1 MQMTEQDPRRQ
12 RSRARLLDAATTLLA
27 RGGTD
32 AVTIDAV
39 TKLAN
44 VARATLYRHFGNGTE
59 LVAAAF
65 GRLLPPAPTVPADG
79 DLRDRLVELM
89 VSQAKLIESAPMNV
103 TAMCWLG
110 MGPALDDYSSAA
122 AVESDKP
129 ELRTLRQTI
138 VEQYRAAFDQVFGTG
153 EAAERLGEFDY
164 DLAHAQ
170 LIAPLVFTRL
180 ATLTPLGR
188 TACEQIVDD
197 FLAARAAQVAAGPAK
212 PTLLGISPAQAL

>member
-65 GRLLPPAPTVPADG
+65 GRLIPPAPTVPADG

-110 MGPALDDYSSAA
+110 MGPALDDYSSAT

-138 VEQYRAAFDQVFGTG
+138 VEQYRAAFDQVFGTR

-164 DLAHAQ
+164 DLALAQ
-170 LIAPLVFTRL
+170 LLGPLVFTRL